1 LWHGA
6 NWTFV
11 IWGGIHGCGLA
22 LERLI
27 AGRHEAASARGV
39 LAVWLRR
46 ILIFNVVCLAWIF
59 FREPSLH
66 GAFDQLAG
74 LASWEWQPVYGV
86 ALLFLTV
93 FAGLLLALD
102 LQLESAA
109 TEYLFADRSLHLR
122 VAVGV
127 LFCVL
132 ITLLGANQANAF
144 IYFRF

>member
-1 LWHGA
+1 
-6 NWTFV
+6 V
-11 IWGGIHGCGLA
+11 IWGGIHGSGLA

-27 AGRHEAASARGV
+27 TGRHEPASARSV
-39 LAVWLRR
+39 LAVWLNR

-66 GAFDQLAG
+66 GALAQLAG
-74 LASWEWQPVYGV
+74 LAYWKWQPVYGV
-86 ALLFLTV
+86 ALLFLSV
-93 FAGLLLALD
+93 FAGLLLAID

-109 TEYLFADRSLHLR
+109 TEYLCADRSLPIR
-122 VAVGV
+122 VTIGV